1 MVNTKTKIPYDI
13 SNQEFESAR
22 FKSMLNSLKYL
33 LIGRNNELLS
43 FDKIKEDLGLRNQR
57 YLGIQTVEVDSIV
70 GSLDRYKDFDRFFL
84 PKKAHLQARWAKIHN
99 LMASDV
105 ILPPAKL
112 YKVGDIYFVY
122 DGNHRVSVA
131 KKTGVKYID
140 AEVIEFV
147 TDVPLTP
154 DMDPNEIFIL
164 AEREKFF
171 NLTKLDKSRPD
182 SIKIRVTAP
191 GQYDA
196 LLGQINKLMVQMNE
210 DRKADEKMVTFEEA
224 ATIWYD
230 KIYLPAIEIIKHY
243 GLLEKFPDRT
253 KTDLYIWIN
262 EHKRYLSLKYGREVV
277 IKFAAK
283 DILNRYSGNPF
294 KKLKLKLINLKYR
307 ILKYFR
313 YSEKKSEKKPE
324 GKPENF

>member
-122 DGNHRVSVA
+122 DGNHIVSVA

-140 AEVIEFV
+140 AEVI
-147 TDVPLTP
+147 
-154 DMDPNEIFIL
+154 
-164 AEREKFF
+164 
-171 NLTKLDKSRPD
+171 
-182 SIKIRVTAP
+182 
-191 GQYDA
+191 
-196 LLGQINKLMVQMNE
+196 
-210 DRKADEKMVTFEEA
+210 
-224 ATIWYD
+224 
-230 KIYLPAIEIIKHY
+230 
-243 GLLEKFPDRT
+243 
-253 KTDLYIWIN
+253 
-262 EHKRYLSLKYGREVV
+262 
-277 IKFAAK
+277 
-283 DILNRYSGNPF
+283 
-294 KKLKLKLINLKYR
+294 
-307 ILKYFR
+307 
-313 YSEKKSEKKPE
+313 
-324 GKPENF
+324 

>member
-1 MVNTKTKIPYDI
+1 
-13 SNQEFESAR
+13 
-22 FKSMLNSLKYL
+22 
-33 LIGRNNELLS
+33 
-43 FDKIKEDLGLRNQR
+43 
-57 YLGIQTVEVDSIV
+57 
-70 GSLDRYKDFDRFFL
+70 
-84 PKKAHLQARWAKIHN
+84 
-99 LMASDV
+99 MASDV
-105 ILPPAKL
+105 ILPPVKL

-147 TDVPLTP
+147 TDVPLKP
-154 DMDPNEIFIL
+154 DMDPNKIFIL

-171 NLTKLDKSRPD
+171 NLTKLNKNRPD
-182 SIKIRVTAP
+182 SVKIRVTAP

-230 KIYLPAIEIIKHY
+230 QIYLPAIEIIKHY
-243 GLLEKFPDRT
+243 GLLDKFPDRT

-262 EHKRYLSLKYGREVV
+262 EHKRFLSLKYGREVV

-283 DILNRYSGNPF
+283 DILNRYTGNPF
-294 KKLKLKLINLKYR
+294 KRLKLKLIDLKNRVSDNFRNLRKR
-307 ILKYFR
+307 QERKRPGSL
-313 YSEKKSEKKPE
+313 
-324 GKPENF
+324 